1 MDGTAGPKQKG
12 LHGPSGK
19 ERRLGRPQVSRR
31 ILLASK
37 GCSVGPTSRPREH
50 GPWEWLRPK
59 RVVTPHIWRASISSY
74 DEIEYYFLLSNFN
87 LCLIF

>member
-1 MDGTAGPKQKG
+1 MRKW
-12 LHGPSGK
+12 
-19 ERRLGRPQVSRR
+19 LGRPQVSRR

-59 RVVTPHIWRASISSY
+59 RVVTPHISRRDTIINGISSEFSPSTTGPQLGLGC
-74 DEIEYYFLLSNFN
+74 DR
-87 LCLIF
+87 